1 LVKAVRLSHRTGFG
15 VGFKVGGFESS
26 DHFPRSSLQQ
36 TRYIHSVWQL
46 VRKHSWFF
54 LGTSLVAMGLRL
66 LFVFRFPAV
75 VDDSHFYANI
85 AENWLQH
92 GVYAVTDSGQIVAT
106 LSRLPGYP
114 AFLAAIFAIFGIE
127 NFRAVLLIQVLFD
140 LATCFLIADS
150 ARRLLSG
157 RAARAA
163 FLLAAIC
170 PFLANYAAA
179 ALTEC
184 LEIFFTALALDL
196 AIAGLGLRTANPSVR
211 LEFPSPSSRD
221 ESTLASGIW
230 FGCGL
235 AIGGAILLRP
245 DGGIL
250 LASIGGYLL
259 ILLFRRS
266 PPTLNTIAIASGGA
280 SSQTANPKPEA
291 RNLKPEA
298 RSPKP
303 LLRFG
308 RESRAILRAGLLL
321 TLGALIPLIPWT
333 VRNLHTLH
341 RFQPLAPRYAND
353 SDELVMTGF
362 NRWVKT
368 WMAEYVSVEEI
379 YWNVPGD
386 PIDLARLP
394 KRAFDSEQQR
404 QQTAALVAD
413 YNHGQEHDR
422 DMTPELDARFAALA
436 AGRVKAAPLRY
447 YLWLPTARIAD
458 MWLRPRTELLPPDPR
473 WWEFNDELRPV
484 VTVLGFGLLNLLYLG
499 MAAAGWFRTR
509 EYFGIGL
516 LVLFLV
522 LRSIFLGTLEN
533 PETRYTLECYPA
545 AIILAAAMFR

>member
-1 LVKAVRLSHRTGFG
+1 M
-15 VGFKVGGFESS
+15 
-26 DHFPRSSLQQ
+26 
-36 TRYIHSVWQL
+36 WQL
-46 VRKHSWFF
+46 VRKHPWFF
-54 LGTSLVAMGLRL
+54 LAASLVALGLRL

-92 GVYAVTDSGQIVAT
+92 GVYAVTDSGQIVPT

-127 NFRAVLLIQVLFD
+127 NFRAVLLLQVLVD
-140 LATCFLIADS
+140 LGTCFLIADS
-150 ARRLLSG
+150 ARRLVSD
-157 RAARAA
+157 RAARTA
-163 FLLAAIC
+163 FLLAAAC

-184 LEIFFTALALDL
+184 LEIFFTALAFDL
-196 AIAGLGLRTANPSVR
+196 ALAALRGNVGVPDLS
-211 LEFPSPSSRD
+211 LSSNNG
-221 ESTLASGIW
+221 SW

-250 LASIGGYLL
+250 LAGIGGYLL
-259 ILLFRRS
+259 FLLFRCCAREFS
-266 PPTLNTIAIASGGA
+266 LFAIAGSPA
-280 SSQTANPKPEA
+280 SPLAANPESAAGIP
-291 RNLKPEA
+291 KPEA

-303 LLRFG
+303 ALQLRLIAA
-308 RESRAILRAGLLL
+308 RARFLPILRAGLLL
-321 TLGALIPLIPWT
+321 GLGAVIPLFPWT
-333 VRNLHTLH
+333 IRNLHTLH
-341 RFQPLAPRYAND
+341 RFQPLAPRYATD

-368 WMAEYVSVEEI
+368 WMAEYVSVQEI

-386 PIDLARLP
+386 PIDLSRLP
-394 KRAFDSEQQR
+394 NRAFDSEQQR

-413 YNHGQEHDR
+413 YNHGQDNDR

-436 AGRVKAAPLRY
+436 AARVKAAPLRY
-447 YLWLPTARIAD
+447 YVWLPAARIAD

-473 WWEFNDELRPV
+473 WWEFNDEWRPIA
-484 VTVLGFGLLNLLYLG
+484 TALGFGLLNLIYVG

-522 LRSIFLGTLEN
+522 LRSVFLGTLEN
-533 PETRYTLECYPA
+533 PETRYT
-545 AIILAAAMFR
+545 